1 MPKLTD
7 DLKQART
14 SANSYC
20 NTREAKVTRARIVVM
35 LKESASQANVDCEA
49 LMAFW
54 LRFTT
59 ERNHA
64 PGMLHFEIARTATSE
79 QLPGTA
85 FSTVVV
91 SMAWK

>member
-1 MPKLTD
+1 MIYHAGSRCPAEDAGIAELAGSVP
-7 DLKQART
+7 Q
-14 SANSYC
+14 
-20 NTREAKVTRARIVVM
+20 
-35 LKESASQANVDCEA
+35 DCEA

>member
-1 MPKLTD
+1 MVED
-7 DLKQART
+7 DLCGHAT
-14 SANSYC
+14 LASAYALSL
-20 NTREAKVTRARIVVM
+20 R
-35 LKESASQANVDCEA
+35 ASQANVDCEA
-49 LMAFW
+49 LMAYW
-54 LRFTT
+54 LFTT